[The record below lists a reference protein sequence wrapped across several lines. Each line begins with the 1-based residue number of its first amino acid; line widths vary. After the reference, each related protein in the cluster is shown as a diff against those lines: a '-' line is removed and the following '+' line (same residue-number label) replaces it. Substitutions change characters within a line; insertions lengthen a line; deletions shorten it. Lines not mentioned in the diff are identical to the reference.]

1 MTDELRGHG
10 EGAYIQEFVAGGPK
24 NYGFR
29 VHNKNGELV
38 EETSKNR
45 GIRLN
50 FKNKKTVN
58 FDVIKSC
65 VFEFCMQDNVH
76 MKKLFESRISRNR
89 NRYLLTET
97 VCKSYRVVYTKR
109 ALFPIF
115 VTLPFGY

>member
-1 MTDELRGHG
+1 VTTPKDTYTVPTGSYLGQMTDELRGHG

-29 VHNKNGELV
+29 VHNKNGDLV
-38 EETSKNR
+38 EETSKIR

-76 MKKLFESRISRNR
+76 VKNCLNR
-89 NRYLLTET
+89 EFPGT
-97 VCKSYRVVYTKR
+97 VTV
-109 ALFPIF
+109 IF
-115 VTLPFGY
+115 